1 MVVKKPRKKGRRK
14 RVKSEI
20 RKLQTGKK
28 CTHLLASKASVAR
41 LCREIISH
49 SSNTGD
55 MRITPNA
62 LEALHVAAEEVVT
75 EAMARANEIASTCGN
90 REGVL
95 LRDFK
100 MACRTLPHFVS
111 RK

>member
-1 MVVKKPRKKGRRK
+1 M
-14 RVKSEI
+14 KSEI

-28 CTHLLASKASVAR
+28 CTQLLASKASVAR
-41 LCREIISH
+41 LCREIISD
-49 SSNTGD
+49 SSSMGD

-75 EAMARANEIASTCGN
+75 EAMTRANEIARTCGN

-100 MACRTLPHFVS
+100 MACKTLPHFVS